1 MLKSVNENNK
11 VFNSFIAKTIINIYE
26 MKNGKLTEEKKL
38 ELKENYSFI
47 VRKAA
52 HFTIYLIL
60 GLLVSIVLTQKCLN
74 LKQIIIYTVL
84 ICMAYAV
91 TDEIHQLVV
100 SGRAGM
106 FTDVLLDSAGVV
118 AGVLLMSLLIRIG
131 RMIMDG
137 HT

>member
-1 MLKSVNENNK
+1 
-11 VFNSFIAKTIINIYE
+11 

-91 TDEIHQLVV
+91 TDEIHQIFV
-100 SGRAGM
+100 SGRSGEIR
-106 FTDVLLDSAGVV
+106 DVILDTCGSTIGI
-118 AGVLLMSLLIRIG
+118 LINIIINKKRI
-131 RMIMDG
+131 M
-137 HT
+137 